1 MGLYTKRNPNLKK
14 ATAKIRTSVFG
25 SNSVGIQRV
34 DTGWLPFVYGQRPAD
49 SPFVHLIKLLLV
61 LINPRFAL
69 PSRKRI
75 SLVLRQGLIN
85 PYFIQLLVKAMKNL
99 LLIRI
104 SKSSFI
110 ISRAMLFALLLFF
123 QSCKD
128 PDITSDPSISQQ
140 TGNDP
145 QLQTLS
151 NFLAGLTGAPVDKV
165 VYDLNEKTFIIDGD
179 IKVTRSSAEGYLN
192 ADKASRVNQRRLL
205 WLLKDD
211 VVKDIKVHV
220 ASGIYTAWYE
230 AAILAM
236 KDWNEMPD
244 TKVHFQHTAKL
255 DEADIRITAQYGF
268 PNPDGSSNWVA
279 RQYLPN
285 ADGTIGGGMEV
296 NIYYNAESTMPL
308 SKKRLAIAHELGHSI
323 GLTHT
328 DKLSGLLEIQVC
340 DTPFMDKNSVM
351 NSSVSNWKGFS
362 KYDMIAVASMYPQHN
377 WKYYPTQATDIAA
390 SSGKTQWLWTISK
403 TPASGGY
410 AINRYNYVT
419 HQFLP
424 VQGGA
429 LRIAVGPDGLPWVV
443 NNKGEIYKM
452 GNDAKWQK
460 LPGSALDIAVGTTGA
475 AYMISTVPAPGG
487 FAIKYWKN
495 NQWNQMPGKGAVRI
509 AVSST
514 GVAWA
519 VDNANKILKSN
530 GTSMDDTGVFGRDI
544 AAGGNGSV
552 YAIGQTAVPG
562 GYSIKKNES
571 GCWVQLDGGGVAI
584 TAHGNGM
591 GPAVINNLGMVME
604 Y

>member
-1 MGLYTKRNPNLKK
+1 
-14 ATAKIRTSVFG
+14 
-25 SNSVGIQRV
+25 
-34 DTGWLPFVYGQRPAD
+34 
-49 SPFVHLIKLLLV
+49 
-61 LINPRFAL
+61 
-69 PSRKRI
+69 
-75 SLVLRQGLIN
+75 
-85 PYFIQLLVKAMKNL
+85 MKNL
-99 LLIRI
+99 MLTQI
-104 SKSSFI
+104 SKSLFI
-110 ISRAMLFALLLFF
+110 ISRAMLLFALLIFF

-128 PDITSDPSISQQ
+128 PDITSDTSISQQ

-145 QLQTLS
+145 QLQALS
-151 NFLAGLTGAPVDKV
+151 SFLAGLTGAPVNKV

-192 ADKASRVNQRRLL
+192 ADKASRVNQRQLL
-205 WLLKDD
+205 WLLKDE

-220 ASGIYTAWYE
+220 ASSIYTPWYE
-230 AAILAM
+230 AVVLAM
-236 KDWNEMPD
+236 KDWNAIPD
-244 TKVHFQHTAKL
+244 TKVHFQQTTKL

-268 PNPDGSSNWVA
+268 PNPDGSPNWVA
-279 RQYLPN
+279 RQCLPN
-285 ADGTIGGGMEV
+285 SDGTIGGGMEV
-296 NIYYNAESTMPL
+296 NIYYNAESIMPL

-328 DKLSGLLEIQVC
+328 DKLSGLLEVQVC
-340 DTPFMDKNSVM
+340 DTPIMDKYSVM

-362 KYDMIAVASMYPQHN
+362 KYDMKAVATMYPQHT

-424 VQGGA
+424 VPGGA
-429 LRIAVGPDGLPWVV
+429 LRIAVGPDGLPWIV

-452 GNDAKWQK
+452 SIDSKWQK
-460 LPGSALDIAVGTTGA
+460 LTGSALDIAVGTTGGVHI
-475 AYMISTVPAPGG
+475 ISTVPAPGG

-519 VDNANKILKSN
+519 IDNANKILKSN
-530 GTSMDDTGVFGRDI
+530 GTSMDDTGAFGRDI

-552 YAIGQTAVPG
+552 YAIGQTAVLG
-562 GYSIKKNES
+562 GYSVKKNEN